1 MAIKAAEREREEGIR
16 LARRPEDIPKDE
28 LVSKD
33 KYKLG
38 ENSSAGGDGDD
49 DISIFS

>member
-1 MAIKAAEREREEGIR
+1 MAVKAAKRERKEGIW
-16 LARRPEDIPKDE
+16 LACRPKDIPKDK

-33 KYKLG
+33 EYKPG